1 MYDNQKTPKTG
12 IKTSVLIKF
21 EKVKTAAQKSLR
33 ERIWWR
39 TLWRGWKWVSVQ
51 YSMCVKA
58 GNIYWRTR
66 RPVQY
71 AKNHIPGEAKFIQ
84 SVKKDN
90 NFNVFF
96 TEYQKNVT
104 PVCVKM
110 FSLKQQLIFSKTYF
124 CDTIS
129 LKYLMKFRF

>member
-1 MYDNQKTPKTG
+1 MGD
-12 IKTSVLIKF
+12 
-21 EKVKTAAQKSLR
+21 
-33 ERIWWR
+33 
-39 TLWRGWKWVSVQ
+39 TLVWLKMSECAVQ

-90 NFNVFF
+90 NLTFF
-96 TEYQKNVT
+96 LLSIR
-104 PVCVKM
+104 KM
-110 FSLKQQLIFSKTYF
+110 
-124 CDTIS
+124 
-129 LKYLMKFRF
+129 